1 MAGVHYIEVT
11 GDEDGQR
18 LDRILKSRY
27 PDQPFG
33 LLQKLLRTGQIRVDS
48 KRAKTSTRVEKGQQI
63 RIPPMAHKPKDQKP
77 RLSDKDREFMRS
89 LVLYD
94 DGQIIA
100 INKPHDLAVQGGTST
115 ERHIDGMLD
124 ALIDPK
130 DPEAT
135 RPRLVHRLD
144 KETSGIMLL
153 ARNAQ
158 LARDL
163 GKLFKGKAIRKIY
176 WTLLSP
182 APEVPDGIINAPL
195 HKASAGPGKERVFV
209 DEEEGKPAVTE
220 YQTIDK
226 AGDRAAFVAFW
237 PKTGRTHQIRAHAEL
252 LDCPIIG
259 EHKYN
264 LIEGE
269 GMEHIKGR
277 ADLKDLGMAG
287 RLHLH
292 AHRLTFTHP
301 RSKQRLDLT
310 APLPQDLA
318 DSWKALGFDAN
329 YDDSELFE
337 E

>member
-18 LDRILKSRY
+18 LDRILKSRF

-48 KRAKTSTRVEKGQQI
+48 KRAKTSTRVEKGQKI
-63 RIPPMAHKPKDQKP
+63 RIPPMEHKPRDQKP
-77 RLSDKDREFMRS
+77 HLSDKDRAFMRS

-100 INKPHDLAVQGGTST
+100 INKPYDLAVQGGTGT

-124 ALIDPK
+124 ALIDPE
-130 DPEAT
+130 DPEVT

-158 LARDL
+158 IARDL
-163 GKLFKGKAIRKIY
+163 GKLFKGRGIRKIY

-195 HKASAGPGKERVFV
+195 HKASSGHGKERVFV
-209 DEEEGKPAVTE
+209 DEEEGKPAITE

-226 AGDRAAFVAFW
+226 AGDRAAFVVFW
-237 PKTGRTHQIRAHAEL
+237 PKTGRTHQIRAHLAE
-252 LDCPIIG
+252 
-259 EHKYN
+259 
-264 LIEGE
+264 
-269 GMEHIKGR
+269 
-277 ADLKDLGMAG
+277 AG
-287 RLHLH
+287 FPLWGDERYGGTAALRLALH
-292 AHRLTFTHP
+292 AHCLGLRGDDGRRWEVH
-301 RSKQRLDLT
+301 S
-310 APLPQDLA
+310 PLPQTLRRLWEAGDVL
-318 DSWKALGFDAN
+318 
-329 YDDSELFE
+329 
-337 E
+337 